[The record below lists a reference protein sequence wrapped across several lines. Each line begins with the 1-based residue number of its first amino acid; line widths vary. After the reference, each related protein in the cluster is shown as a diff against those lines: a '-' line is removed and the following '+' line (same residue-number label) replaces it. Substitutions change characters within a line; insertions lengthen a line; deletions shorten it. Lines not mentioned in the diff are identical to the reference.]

1 MCRRGC
7 SLGCRCRCRGMRPY
21 IKLHGRR
28 RVCCQLEW
36 SMGRRVMQV
45 PVVCVCL
52 CVFSSWSRAVVR
64 RSDRQRDG
72 RGRTD
77 GRSAV
82 FRRLSQQIQ
91 GEYVTHRSITQPVSR
106 SDQIFIAKM
115 DTAKLQ
121 RIIGYHIA
129 VFFATGSLPVSLDSA
144 KSRLSKLSTLN

>member
-91 GEYVTHRSITQPVSR
+91 GVRHSPVYHSASQSVR
-106 SDQIFIAKM
+106 SDIYCKNGHSEV
-115 DTAKLQ
+115 TTNNRLP
-121 RIIGYHIA
+121 YSS
-129 VFFATGSLPVSLDSA
+129 FFCHRQSSSEP
-144 KSRLSKLSTLN
+144 RLR